1 MTSEVQHL
9 GLVDRDRAALNLVR
23 HAGKVPVIVMQIGD
37 LRGGLLQ
44 DLAVVPRL
52 EQCQFWRVLLDKRR
66 QVEDQPRALGLCD
79 VTPLGHFERCLR
91 SRDRLIYL
99 GWRAISDAV
108 PLSPCRGFKTWQL
121 RSRTRIKPLTIDK
134 DR

>member
-9 GLVDRDRAALNLVR
+9 GLVDRDRAALDLVS
-23 HAGKVPVIVMQIGD
+23 HAGKVPVIVMQVGD
-37 LRGGLLQ
+37 LGGGLPQ
-44 DLAVVPRL
+44 DLAVVAALKQR
-52 EQCQFWRVLLDKRR
+52 EFRRVLLDKRR

-91 SRDRLIYL
+91 SCDRLIYL

-108 PLSPCRGFKTWQL
+108 PLSPCRGLKTWQL
-121 RSRTRIKPLTIDK
+121 CSRTCIKPLTINE